1 MPNVSNDTAA
11 VDYVDYFTKQLPKD
25 LAAMAV
31 LRDELAQRQGA
42 MSAVEDANKLK
53 EQAAA
58 ALETA
63 KTEAAAML
71 ADAQTA
77 LDAAKAAEKALDD
90 REKDLSAQE
99 NAFNTDS
106 EKTAKDQAA
115 RDQSL
120 QVRELAATERETEL
134 DAAAATLSAAQ
145 KPLDARVTAFQDKV
159 AALTA

>member
-1 MPNVSNDTAA
+1 MDVSNDIQPLDVVKYITTQLSQDLLQLIA
-11 VDYVDYFTKQLPKD
+11 V
-25 LAAMAV
+25 
-31 LRDELAQRQGA
+31 RDELAKRQGA
-42 MSAVEDANKLK
+42 INAVEDTNKLK
-53 EQAAA
+53 EQATA
-58 ALETA
+58 ALDTA
-63 KTEAAAML
+63 KAEAAAML

-77 LDAAKAAEKALDD
+77 LDAAKAAKKALDAQ
-90 REKDLSAQE
+90 EKDLRARE

-134 DAAAATLSAAQ
+134 DAAAATLRAAR
-145 KPLDARVTAFQDKV
+145 KALDARVTAFQDKV